1 MSTTNPFAKYTDPA
15 ASSDQDNPFAK
26 YVQPVAAPAQPKRSL
41 WTAINDNVIEVANA
55 AAGNASAVA
64 NFVRPGN
71 AASQWIDKNFIE
83 AGNAKQSDVVKAE
96 KARYAQEMEQ
106 AQGFGDEVSS
116 TLGYV
121 ARNPLLAAAQAAG
134 SFAGPGLA
142 VGGARAAA
150 GALGMGAKAAT
161 RTGLAAGA
169 GFGTASAGGDAAGTA
184 YELSRQGGATDEQA
198 LDAARGASVIPGAI
212 GAAGG
217 LVGAERLVA
226 GAKGFGG
233 GLTARALK
241 TGAAEGAQEALEEG
255 VTQYE
260 GQRAAVPFNPEL
272 DPTKGVAGAATMGA
286 VLGGTTG
293 GGASLL
299 TGQNQPA
306 RKPSEDLGL
315 NPDSGP
321 ISKVAAAAVDEG
333 RAAAPMQPEQAAQPE
348 DGLSLAPEEQAQP
361 QGPTMEERLAVLPEQ
376 ARAQADQLLRE
387 IADERVPAGVKRF
400 RANELQQLLD
410 AYPVPESTDTF
421 NPEDRAAMGPI
432 VRGYDPATGEAPG
445 RPLELEGERYQDGID
460 FATDEQPSQ
469 NAYQDEINRIALE
482 SYQTPGQPL
491 AMEQAGRLRDA
502 AREQGI
508 PATIVPHPSGR
519 GFDVQATAVLP
530 EAARQQVAQDPVAA
544 ALPYDNSPTG
554 RMVAD
559 TQGNARPELRPEAV
573 GREVGWN
580 QELAQMEAD
589 VRQSEALGMSNLRE
603 RIDAFRQKQA
613 EVASMARQANPPT
626 QAGAVSAANTA
637 MQPKEGRILQ
647 NRDRSTPGSIEQ
659 MQRIAAAPDYG
670 RLGFSRDF
678 ANGAPVVTDANID
691 SSQLGRA
698 DIAVASDGRRIPV
711 QYAVVEADTVLPS
724 NRVDGSP
731 NAEYATAA
739 DRMRAIAGNGRIAG
753 LQAAAQR
760 GTNGQY
766 VQELANDTMHG
777 INPQVIAAMR
787 APVLVRIMPQEQV
800 TDDIG
805 DVSNTTG
812 NLQLSAVEQS
822 RNDAQRVDLS
832 VLEFAEDGGVTAKA
846 VRQFVQAMPQAERGA
861 LLDVNGQPT
870 KQAVDR
876 LHAAVF
882 SSAYGNDQL
891 VRLYAQAQ
899 DPEARLILSAL
910 AKLAPKFAR
919 LEGAGALDIRPIVTQ
934 AAEIAVN
941 ARRNGTPLAQAAQQL
956 DIAADPLV
964 GVVLKLFAQNPRSN
978 KLVIEKLGNAA
989 DMAYTEAFKP
999 DADMFGPVPRAT
1011 REQVM
1016 NQLEP
1021 QNEQPS
1027 TQNLEQPAG
1036 REPVPA
1042 DVIGQPTAGA
1052 AQPGGAATEAGTAA
1066 AAGQQQDAETVAPT
1080 AIQQTNSQRNVFE
1093 SAVGQ
1098 AQTATNNLP
1107 ANPQEKVPPAATG
1120 QSDAKVGD
1128 AVRVT
1133 QTFLDGKNGSFDGK
1147 VSFVYSNGHMAV
1159 IRDDTGNDEVVRS
1172 ADVQRL
1178 TDGEA
1183 AQGNVQEGQPQAQ
1196 QAQDGN
1202 GAMFSRSDAKPVTNP
1217 TAVKMRR
1224 AMVQRTVD
1232 ALAKGW
1238 AKAPN
1243 VTVVDGMQ
1251 DERVPEAVRK
1261 ADAAQR
1267 SQGAM
1272 GEPEGFWYRGQVY
1285 LVASALPT
1293 SADAARVLY
1302 HEVLGHHGLRGH
1314 FGKDLDRVLDQVIKL
1329 RRKDVQAKAQEYG
1342 LDMDDPKHAG
1352 YAAEE
1357 VLAELAQ
1364 SRPDLGFV
1372 QRAIAAIRNFLR
1384 THVPGFKVLELT
1396 DADIVQGYLLPA
1408 RGWVERGGVS
1418 SAVNGDTRF
1427 SFAGERANTADTM
1440 ALATAQQRL
1449 DAGENAEIVRQETGW
1464 HKGADGKWRFEINDA
1479 DAKYIGKEAM
1489 EQAAENDP
1497 YKMAEMRLEEV
1508 LDHPALFA
1516 AYPGL
1521 RDVSVAYEASSAADG
1536 DLYYGANYN
1545 AEDNVITIG
1554 NGLDEATQL
1563 SALLHE
1569 IQHGIQNIEGFAT
1582 GGNEDSR
1589 SDVMQAVSQ
1598 QRSLWADVYAV
1609 RRDLDA
1615 GKKLETVLAE
1625 WQDFL
1630 DARPSAEALRIAQ
1643 DPELETAV
1651 ALQNMETLERQYAQL
1666 RNEGRGDTYRRLAGE
1681 VEARNTQARQGM
1693 NDAQRRATPPS
1704 QTADVADSDVIVTF
1718 NGKQAAS
1725 APAPANAGV
1734 RFSRS
1739 GSPDATD
1746 QTQTAAFKRW
1756 FGDWEATKWDGASV
1770 VREPAVS
1777 SRSTPQ
1783 DMPPKVVYHGTRKD
1797 FASFAPVREGNV
1809 VTMFGDEDTVVRRGI
1824 FFAENPEF
1832 AATFAAQSG
1841 EGSPQVMPVYLNIR
1855 NPMFLEDGFASEYI
1869 DELAAAGFDDA
1880 ERLRHRKPEMVWA
1893 EFDDEVG
1900 EQFVA
1905 AAKAAGYDGVY
1916 MREQGRGLDGEED
1929 QFVWVAFDP
1938 EQVKSATGNNGN
1950 FDPANPD
1957 IRFSRSAAPS
1967 LSEVAETG
1975 RDTAWT
1981 GPAASKWDDFIYK
1994 MQDKHIDTKRA
2005 LEAVRATGKAVSDEL
2020 DVYLQEELYHGRA
2033 AKRTEDFVKQELEPL
2048 LQYMSSAGLKMADVE
2063 EYLHARH
2070 AKEANAVIAQRN
2082 PSLPDGG
2089 SGMTNAE
2096 ADAVLEAYAPM
2107 RLKLLEKAAAQV
2119 DAIIAGTRNT
2129 FVEYGLESQ
2138 DVVDGWAQSF
2148 AHYVPLMR
2156 EQEGDGMAGLGTG
2169 QGFSVKG
2176 KEVKGRTGSTKK
2188 VVDILAN
2195 IAMQRERAIVR
2206 GEKNRVAAALVGLAK
2221 AHPSDFWKVDV
2232 VPTRQVLGKDGM
2244 VKTEHDPLYKQ
2255 RDNVVVA
2262 KIPELDAKTGKVL
2275 VKEHAVLFNEN
2286 DARALRMAQA
2296 LKNLDAAQLEGML
2309 GATAKVTRYLA
2320 AINTQYNPIFGI
2332 VNLVRDVQGAA
2343 INLQS
2348 TALAGRQ
2355 GEVLTQTVPALRGIY
2370 SEMRSQRKGST
2381 TGTQWSKLWEEFQ
2394 EVGGQTGY
2402 RDQFRTS
2409 ADRGQAIGRAL
2420 DPSSWAETNWGR
2432 FFTAGGRL
2440 KVPLEMVRKTMA
2452 PVLNWL
2458 DDYNTAMENGVRLA
2472 AYKAGL
2478 DAGLSKERAASIAKN
2493 LTTNFN
2499 RKGQV
2504 AQQVGALYAFFNASM
2519 QGTARIGEAL
2529 FAMEPG
2535 QPKTLRLSALGRKV
2549 VSGGVLLG
2557 AGQALMLA
2565 AAGFGDDEPP
2575 EHVRERNLVIPL
2587 GGKRYATIPLPLGLH
2602 VLPNLGRIPTEFALG
2617 GFKNPAEQVLKVAGL
2632 FADAFNPVGNSG
2644 LSMQTLVPTVL
2655 DPLAALAE
2663 NQDFAGREIAKKSFN
2678 PITPGHALARDTAT
2692 AHAKLIAEAINFL
2705 SGGTAHVRGALS
2717 PTPDQI
2723 DYLIGQFT
2731 GGVGRELSKLQQ
2743 SVVGAA
2749 QGDDVPAHKVPVLG
2763 RFYGDANSPSAKQ
2776 AAFYNH
2782 LDNIAR
2788 HAEQVKGLRLEG
2800 EAQAANTYLQE
2811 HPEARLALAAKAT
2824 SRAIQKMREQRRELE
2839 QQGAAR
2845 EQVRQI
2851 EEQMTARMEQF
2862 NAQVERAM
2870 Q

>member
-1 MSTTNPFAKYTDPA
+1 MSTLKPFSGELDDPA
-15 ASSDQDNPFAK
+15 SFASSSGLKPFTGTIDGFLDEK
-26 YVQPVAAPAQPKRSL
+26 PKRSL

-83 AGNAKQSDVVKAE
+83 AGQNKQSDVVKTE

-106 AQGFGDEVSS
+106 AQGFGDEVSA

-142 VGGARAAA
+142 VGGARAAV

-169 GFGTASAGGDAAGTA
+169 GFGMASAGGDAAGTA

-226 GAKGFGG
+226 GAKGFTG
-233 GLTARALK
+233 GLAARALK
-241 TGAAEGAQEALEEG
+241 TGAVEGAQEALEEG

-272 DPTKGVAGAATMGA
+272 DPTKGVAGVATMGA
-286 VLGGTTG
+286 VLGGMTG

-361 QGPTMEERLAVLPEQ
+361 QGPTMEERLAALPEQ

-421 NPEDRAAMGPI
+421 NPEERAAMGPI

-445 RPLELEGERYQDGID
+445 RPLELVGERYQDGID

-469 NAYQDEINRIALE
+469 SAYQDAINRIALE

-559 TQGNARPELRPEAV
+559 SQGNARPELRPEAV

-580 QELAQMEAD
+580 QELAQMETD

-603 RIDAFRQKQA
+603 RIEAFRQKQA

-637 MQPKEGRILQ
+637 MQPKEGQILQ

-691 SSQLGRA
+691 SSQLGRT

-760 GTNGQY
+760 GTNAQY
-766 VQELANDTMHG
+766 VQELTNDTMHG

-978 KLVIEKLGNAA
+978 KLVIEMLGNAA

-1052 AQPGGAATEAGTAA
+1052 AQPSGAATEAGTAA

-1080 AIQQTNSQRNVFE
+1080 ARQQTNSQQNE
-1093 SAVGQ
+1093 SENAVDQ
-1098 AQTATNNLP
+1098 AQAATNQSP
-1107 ANPQEKVPPAATG
+1107 ANLQEGIAAAQDKG
-1120 QSDAKVGD
+1120 Q
-1128 AVRVT
+1128 
-1133 QTFLDGKNGSFDGK
+1133 Q
-1147 VSFVYSNGHMAV
+1147 
-1159 IRDDTGNDEVVRS
+1159 DEDVRS
-1172 ADVQRL
+1172 EAHKAEKE
-1178 TDGEA
+1178 EA
-1183 AQGNVQEGQPQAQ
+1183 AARKAKPQTQAQ

-1202 GAMFSRSDAKPVTNP
+1202 GAMFSRSGGAGATDQTQTEAFKRWFGDSKVVDAEGKPLVMYHGTLADFSEFDGKGLYFVTPSAEFSEKFTKSEDGGFAEGAKVMPVYVKASNPFDYENKKHVDIVSRRAYLQPHAVKEVRQGKWQRIEDRTIIAAIKKSGFDGIYVNEEGVKNLAVFDPSQIKSATGNSGQFDPANPDIRYSRSVKPVTNP
-1217 TAVKMRR
+1217 AAVKMRH

-1243 VTVVDGMQ
+1243 VTVVDSMQ
-1251 DERVPEAVRK
+1251 DERVPEAVRQ

-1342 LDMDDPKHAG
+1342 LDMSNPEHAG

-1427 SFAGERANTADTM
+1427 E
-1440 ALATAQQRL
+1440 
-1449 DAGENAEIVRQETGW
+1449 
-1464 HKGADGKWRFEINDA
+1464 
-1479 DAKYIGKEAM
+1479 
-1489 EQAAENDP
+1489 
-1497 YKMAEMRLEEV
+1497 
-1508 LDHPALFA
+1508 
-1516 AYPGL
+1516 
-1521 RDVSVAYEASSAADG
+1521 
-1536 DLYYGANYN
+1536 
-1545 AEDNVITIG
+1545 
-1554 NGLDEATQL
+1554 
-1563 SALLHE
+1563 
-1569 IQHGIQNIEGFAT
+1569 
-1582 GGNEDSR
+1582 
-1589 SDVMQAVSQ
+1589 
-1598 QRSLWADVYAV
+1598 
-1609 RRDLDA
+1609 
-1615 GKKLETVLAE
+1615 
-1625 WQDFL
+1625 
-1630 DARPSAEALRIAQ
+1630 
-1643 DPELETAV
+1643 
-1651 ALQNMETLERQYAQL
+1651 
-1666 RNEGRGDTYRRLAGE
+1666 
-1681 VEARNTQARQGM
+1681 
-1693 NDAQRRATPPS
+1693 
-1704 QTADVADSDVIVTF
+1704 
-1718 NGKQAAS
+1718 
-1725 APAPANAGV
+1725 
-1734 RFSRS
+1734 
-1739 GSPDATD
+1739 SP
-1746 QTQTAAFKRW
+1746 
-1756 FGDWEATKWDGASV
+1756 
-1770 VREPAVS
+1770 
-1777 SRSTPQ
+1777 
-1783 DMPPKVVYHGTRKD
+1783 
-1797 FASFAPVREGNV
+1797 
-1809 VTMFGDEDTVVRRGI
+1809 
-1824 FFAENPEF
+1824 
-1832 AATFAAQSG
+1832 
-1841 EGSPQVMPVYLNIR
+1841 
-1855 NPMFLEDGFASEYI
+1855 
-1869 DELAAAGFDDA
+1869 
-1880 ERLRHRKPEMVWA
+1880 
-1893 EFDDEVG
+1893 
-1900 EQFVA
+1900 
-1905 AAKAAGYDGVY
+1905 
-1916 MREQGRGLDGEED
+1916 
-1929 QFVWVAFDP
+1929 
-1938 EQVKSATGNNGN
+1938 
-1950 FDPANPD
+1950 
-1957 IRFSRSAAPS
+1957 
-1967 LSEVAETG
+1967 
-1975 RDTAWT
+1975 
-1981 GPAASKWDDFIYK
+1981 
-1994 MQDKHIDTKRA
+1994 
-2005 LEAVRATGKAVSDEL
+2005 
-2020 DVYLQEELYHGRA
+2020 
-2033 AKRTEDFVKQELEPL
+2033 
-2048 LQYMSSAGLKMADVE
+2048 
-2063 EYLHARH
+2063 
-2070 AKEANAVIAQRN
+2070 
-2082 PSLPDGG
+2082 
-2089 SGMTNAE
+2089 
-2096 ADAVLEAYAPM
+2096 
-2107 RLKLLEKAAAQV
+2107 
-2119 DAIIAGTRNT
+2119 
-2129 FVEYGLESQ
+2129 
-2138 DVVDGWAQSF
+2138 
-2148 AHYVPLMR
+2148 
-2156 EQEGDGMAGLGTG
+2156 
-2169 QGFSVKG
+2169 
-2176 KEVKGRTGSTKK
+2176 
-2188 VVDILAN
+2188 
-2195 IAMQRERAIVR
+2195 
-2206 GEKNRVAAALVGLAK
+2206 
-2221 AHPSDFWKVDV
+2221 
-2232 VPTRQVLGKDGM
+2232 
-2244 VKTEHDPLYKQ
+2244 
-2255 RDNVVVA
+2255 
-2262 KIPELDAKTGKVL
+2262 
-2275 VKEHAVLFNEN
+2275 
-2286 DARALRMAQA
+2286 
-2296 LKNLDAAQLEGML
+2296 
-2309 GATAKVTRYLA
+2309 
-2320 AINTQYNPIFGI
+2320 
-2332 VNLVRDVQGAA
+2332 
-2343 INLQS
+2343 
-2348 TALAGRQ
+2348 
-2355 GEVLTQTVPALRGIY
+2355 
-2370 SEMRSQRKGST
+2370 
-2381 TGTQWSKLWEEFQ
+2381 
-2394 EVGGQTGY
+2394 
-2402 RDQFRTS
+2402 
-2409 ADRGQAIGRAL
+2409 
-2420 DPSSWAETNWGR
+2420 
-2432 FFTAGGRL
+2432 
-2440 KVPLEMVRKTMA
+2440 
-2452 PVLNWL
+2452 
-2458 DDYNTAMENGVRLA
+2458 
-2472 AYKAGL
+2472 
-2478 DAGLSKERAASIAKN
+2478 
-2493 LTTNFN
+2493 
-2499 RKGQV
+2499 
-2504 AQQVGALYAFFNASM
+2504 
-2519 QGTARIGEAL
+2519 
-2529 FAMEPG
+2529 
-2535 QPKTLRLSALGRKV
+2535 RLS
-2549 VSGGVLLG
+2549 
-2557 AGQALMLA
+2557 
-2565 AAGFGDDEPP
+2565 
-2575 EHVRERNLVIPL
+2575 
-2587 GGKRYATIPLPLGLH
+2587 
-2602 VLPNLGRIPTEFALG
+2602 
-2617 GFKNPAEQVLKVAGL
+2617 
-2632 FADAFNPVGNSG
+2632 
-2644 LSMQTLVPTVL
+2644 
-2655 DPLAALAE
+2655 
-2663 NQDFAGREIAKKSFN
+2663 
-2678 PITPGHALARDTAT
+2678 
-2692 AHAKLIAEAINFL
+2692 
-2705 SGGTAHVRGALS
+2705 
-2717 PTPDQI
+2717 
-2723 DYLIGQFT
+2723 
-2731 GGVGRELSKLQQ
+2731 
-2743 SVVGAA
+2743 
-2749 QGDDVPAHKVPVLG
+2749 
-2763 RFYGDANSPSAKQ
+2763 
-2776 AAFYNH
+2776 
-2782 LDNIAR
+2782 
-2788 HAEQVKGLRLEG
+2788 
-2800 EAQAANTYLQE
+2800 
-2811 HPEARLALAAKAT
+2811 
-2824 SRAIQKMREQRRELE
+2824 
-2839 QQGAAR
+2839 
-2845 EQVRQI
+2845 
-2851 EEQMTARMEQF
+2851 
-2862 NAQVERAM
+2862 
-2870 Q
+2870 

>member
-15 ASSDQDNPFAK
+15 ASADQDNPFAK
-26 YVQPVAAPAQPKRSL
+26 YVQPVAAPVQPKRTL
-41 WTAINDNVIEVANA
+41 LDAAKDTAIEVGGA
-55 AAGNASAVA
+55 AAGNVSAVA

-71 AASQWIDKNFIE
+71 VLSDYIDKNIIE

-142 VGGARAAA
+142 VGGARAAV

-169 GFGTASAGGDAAGTA
+169 GFGMASAGGDAAGTA

-198 LDAARGASVIPGAI
+198 LAAARGASVIPAAI

-233 GLTARALK
+233 GLAARALK
-241 TGAAEGAQEALEEG
+241 TGAVEGAQEALEEG

-286 VLGGTTG
+286 VLGGMTG

-333 RAAAPMQPEQAAQPE
+333 RAAVPMQPEQAAQSE

-361 QGPTMEERLAVLPEQ
+361 QGPTMEERLAALPEQ

-421 NPEDRAAMGPI
+421 NPEERAAMGPI
-432 VRGYDPATGEAPG
+432 VRGYDPATGEVPG
-445 RPLELEGERYQDGID
+445 RPLEMEGERYQDGID

-469 NAYQDEINRIALE
+469 NAYQDAINRIALE

-508 PATIVPHPSGR
+508 PATIVPHLSGR

-559 TQGNARPELRPEAV
+559 AQGNARPELRPEAV

-603 RIDAFRQKQA
+603 RIEAFRQKQA
-613 EVASMARQANPPT
+613 EVASMARQANPPA
-626 QAGAVSAANTA
+626 QAGAASVANTA
-637 MQPKEGRILQ
+637 MQPKEGQILQ

-678 ANGAPVVTDANID
+678 ANGAPVVTDASID
-691 SSQLGRA
+691 PTQLGRA

-760 GTNGQY
+760 GTNAQY

-1066 AAGQQQDAETVAPT
+1066 AAGQQQDTETVAIT
-1080 AIQQTNSQRNVFE
+1080 AEQQTNSRQNE
-1093 SAVGQ
+1093 SENAVGQ
-1098 AQTATNNLP
+1098 AQAAINNLP
-1107 ANPQEKVPPAATG
+1107 TNLQEGIAAAQDKG
-1120 QSDAKVGD
+1120 QQDED
-1128 AVRVT
+1128 VRPEAR
-1133 QTFLDGKNGSFDGK
+1133 KAEK
-1147 VSFVYSNGHMAV
+1147 
-1159 IRDDTGNDEVVRS
+1159 E
-1172 ADVQRL
+1172 
-1178 TDGEA
+1178 EA
-1183 AQGNVQEGQPQAQ
+1183 AARKAKPQTQAQ

-1202 GAMFSRSDAKPVTNP
+1202 GVMFSRSDAKPVTNP
-1217 TAVKMRR
+1217 TAVKLRR

-1408 RGWVERGGVS
+1408 RGWVERGGVRG
-1418 SAVNGDTRF
+1418 AVNGDTRF

-1449 DAGENAEIVRQETGW
+1449 DAGENAEAVRQETGW

-1516 AYPGL
+1516 AYPGM

-1630 DARPSAEALRIAQ
+1630 DAQPSAEALRIAQ

-1739 GSPDATD
+1739 GGTDTEAQRQFKATERAYGGK
-1746 QTQTAAFKRW
+1746 AAYDRAKAAGKTKLTYGQWVQVRTPNFKAW
-1756 FGDWEATKWDGASV
+1756 FGDWESDPENASKVVDSATG
-1770 VREPAVS
+1770 EPL
-1777 SRSTPQ
+1777 
-1783 DMPPKVVYHGTRKD
+1783 VVYHGTAAD
-1797 FASFAPVREGNV
+1797 FDAFDNKKTGANDRGLWGRGHYFSAFVDSANSYALRQGDGARIIPSYVSIKNPLVLTTGSDRVTRLPDGRNYRELVGQNLD
-1809 VTMFGDEDTVVRRGI
+1809 GAKIKEL
-1824 FFAENPEF
+1824 
-1832 AATFAAQSG
+1832 SL
-1841 EGSPQVMPVYLNIR
+1841 EG
-1855 NPMFLEDGFASEYI
+1855 G
-1869 DELAAAGFDDA
+1869 
-1880 ERLRHRKPEMVWA
+1880 H
-1893 EFDDEVG
+1893 
-1900 EQFVA
+1900 
-1905 AAKAAGYDGVY
+1905 DGVI
-1916 MREQGRGLDGEED
+1916 QILPNGAIGDL
-1929 QFVWVAFDP
+1929 VAYSP
-1938 EQVKSATGNNGN
+1938 EQIKSATGNNGN

-1975 RDTAWT
+1975 RDTAWA

-2005 LEAVRATGKAVSDEL
+2005 LEAVRATGKAVSDDL

-2096 ADAVLEAYAPM
+2096 ADAVLGAYAPM
-2107 RLKLLEKAAAQV
+2107 RLKLLEKAAAKV

-2355 GEVLTQTVPALRGIY
+2355 GEVLTQTLPALLGIY

-2381 TGTQWSKLWEEFQ
+2381 TGTQWSKLWQEFQ

-2529 FAMEPG
+2529 FTMEPG

-2575 EHVRERNLVIPL
+2575 EFVRERNLVIPNPL
-2587 GGKRYATIPLPLGLH
+2587 SDKGYFTIPLPLGLH

-2663 NQDFAGREIAKKSFN
+2663 NQDFAGRAIAKESFN

-2692 AHAKLIAEAINFL
+2692 AHAKLIAEAVNFL

-2743 SVVGAA
+2743 SMVGAA

>member
-1 MSTTNPFAKYTDPA
+1 MSTLKPFSGDLDEPTSPET
-15 ASSDQDNPFAK
+15 SSGLQPFTGTLDGEK
-26 YVQPVAAPAQPKRSL
+26 PKRSL
-41 WTAINDNVIEVANA
+41 VSAINDNVIEVANA

-83 AGNAKQSDVVKAE
+83 AGQNKQSDVVKSE
-96 KARYAQEMEQ
+96 KARYAQEMQQ
-106 AQGFGDEVSS
+106 AQGFGDEVSA

-134 SFAGPGLA
+134 SFAGTGLA
-142 VGGARAAA
+142 VGGARAAV

-169 GFGTASAGGDAAGTA
+169 GFGMAAAGGDAAGTA
-184 YELSRQGGATDEQA
+184 YELSREGGATDEQA
-198 LDAARGASVIPGAI
+198 VAAARGASVIPGAW
-212 GAAGG
+212 GAVGG

-233 GLTARALK
+233 GLAARALK
-241 TGAAEGAQEALEEG
+241 TGAVEGAQEALEEG

-272 DPTKGVAGAATMGA
+272 DPMKGVAGAATMGA
-286 VLGGTTG
+286 VLGGMTG
-293 GGASLL
+293 GGTSLL
-299 TGQNQPA
+299 TRQNQPA

-315 NPDSGP
+315 NPDNGP

-333 RAAAPMQPEQAAQPE
+333 RAAAPMQPEQATQPE

-361 QGPTMEERLAVLPEQ
+361 QGPTMAQRLDALPQQ

-387 IADERVPAGVKRF
+387 IADERIPDGVKRF
-400 RANELQQLLD
+400 RAHELQQILD
-410 AYPVPESTDTF
+410 AYPVDSETGINIPTAE
-421 NPEDRAAMGPI
+421 RAAMGPI

-445 RPLELEGERYQDGID
+445 RPLELEGEQFQDEGGLDFADEPSQSVYQD
-460 FATDEQPSQ
+460 A
-469 NAYQDEINRIALE
+469 INRIALE

-491 AMEQAGRLRDA
+491 AMELAVRLRDA
-502 AREQGI
+502 AQEQGI
-508 PATIVPHPSGR
+508 AATIVPHPSGK
-519 GFDVQATAVLP
+519 GFDVQATAALAALP
-530 EAARQQVAQDPVAA
+530 DDERQRMARVAQEPTAA
-544 ALPYDNSPTG
+544 ALPYDDSSTG

-559 TQGNARPELRPEAV
+559 AQGNARPELRPEAV
-573 GREVGWN
+573 ERDVRWN
-580 QELAQMEAD
+580 QERAQAEAEFRRRAELGLSNRTPVMPLQDDAAPQPPSQGQLAPQSGRQLAAKQPPQDVQFQASTGRDVTMRNAPGVENAPIDVEATE
-589 VRQSEALGMSNLRE
+589 VSPNPALGMTRRLSYGSDGQSLEQGQGAAAQPGPGRAGAQERTPPALPGPSNLRE
-603 RIDAFRQKQA
+603 RIEAFRQKQA
-613 EVASMARQANPPT
+613 EAARMAQQVQASPVSPAAANLRERLERFRQKRAEAQVSPQDFIPAPDGGKQVKAGATSDGGAQKKMTREDVEAETTRQMNEQWAAQTSNGFTIGKHYPATLNVNGKERRVGLFKKKGSGTLYAEALDQTIYGPSFTRYKVTKEGKLEEVGSRNLYGLDKTAANQQVAEFNAMFESADTDAAKRQKRAAVQQPMPAEGMASNEMTARQA
-626 QAGAVSAANTA
+626 QEAGAKARQEAKKTQRKAEREQAAPAETGLRVGVA
-637 MQPKEGRILQ
+637 
-647 NRDRSTPGSIEQ
+647 PGSADPVTVRDGVVHIG
-659 MQRIAAAPDYG
+659 DYEAMNYDTG
-670 RLGFSRDF
+670 E
-678 ANGAPVVTDANID
+678 PVTVPKGST
-691 SSQLGRA
+691 RA
-698 DIAVASDGRRIPV
+698 DVAVALKDAG
-711 QYAVVEADTVLPS
+711 VLS
-724 NRVDGSP
+724 
-731 NAEYATAA
+731 
-739 DRMRAIAGNGRIAG
+739 
-753 LQAAAQR
+753 
-760 GTNGQY
+760 
-766 VQELANDTMHG
+766 
-777 INPQVIAAMR
+777 
-787 APVLVRIMPQEQV
+787 
-800 TDDIG
+800 
-805 DVSNTTG
+805 
-812 NLQLSAVEQS
+812 S
-822 RNDAQRVDLS
+822 RQ
-832 VLEFAEDGGVTAKA
+832 K
-846 VRQFVQAMPQAERGA
+846 
-861 LLDVNGQPT
+861 
-870 KQAVDR
+870 
-876 LHAAVF
+876 
-882 SSAYGNDQL
+882 
-891 VRLYAQAQ
+891 
-899 DPEARLILSAL
+899 
-910 AKLAPKFAR
+910 
-919 LEGAGALDIRPIVTQ
+919 
-934 AAEIAVN
+934 
-941 ARRNGTPLAQAAQQL
+941 
-956 DIAADPLV
+956 
-964 GVVLKLFAQNPRSN
+964 
-978 KLVIEKLGNAA
+978 
-989 DMAYTEAFKP
+989 
-999 DADMFGPVPRAT
+999 MFGLS
-1011 REQVM
+1011 EK
-1016 NQLEP
+1016 
-1021 QNEQPS
+1021 
-1027 TQNLEQPAG
+1027 
-1036 REPVPA
+1036 
-1042 DVIGQPTAGA
+1042 
-1052 AQPGGAATEAGTAA
+1052 AQ
-1066 AAGQQQDAETVAPT
+1066 
-1080 AIQQTNSQRNVFE
+1080 
-1093 SAVGQ
+1093 
-1098 AQTATNNLP
+1098 
-1107 ANPQEKVPPAATG
+1107 
-1120 QSDAKVGD
+1120 
-1128 AVRVT
+1128 
-1133 QTFLDGKNGSFDGK
+1133 
-1147 VSFVYSNGHMAV
+1147 
-1159 IRDDTGNDEVVRS
+1159 EV
-1172 ADVQRL
+1172 
-1178 TDGEA
+1178 
-1183 AQGNVQEGQPQAQ
+1183 
-1196 QAQDGN
+1196 
-1202 GAMFSRSDAKPVTNP
+1202 MFSRSAMKSTEANIARGRESLAKALNEKTTVHRAMFRNGLGWVDFVWGSEGRVKPSGKTQGAMGIAHILEARQRKDGLSEKEAIQSLSKVVESIALGQEVARLSYDNSVAVRVENAGYRVSLTQNPGSNAWVVTAFEVSQAHGRSGFDTRPSTQPISTLSREGLGADSMATGDTSPSLKGATHRDSTKRGSPTGADSPNSLAPIYAGSNTDDKGKWSGDGTTMNTASADANPDILYSKSARAVTNQ
-1217 TAVKMRR
+1217 TVIKLRR

-1232 ALAKGW
+1232 ALAKDW

-1251 DERVPEAVRK
+1251 DERVPDAVRE

-1267 SQGAM
+1267 SQGAT

-1329 RRKDVQAKAQEYG
+1329 RRRDVQAKAQEYG
-1342 LDMDDPKHAG
+1342 LDMGNPEHAS

-1384 THVPGFKVLELT
+1384 AHVPGFKTMELT

-1408 RGWVERGGVS
+1408 RGWVERG
-1418 SAVNGDTRF
+1418 
-1427 SFAGERANTADTM
+1427 AG
-1440 ALATAQQRL
+1440 
-1449 DAGENAEIVRQETGW
+1449 TG
-1464 HKGADGKWRFEINDA
+1464 
-1479 DAKYIGKEAM
+1479 
-1489 EQAAENDP
+1489 
-1497 YKMAEMRLEEV
+1497 
-1508 LDHPALFA
+1508 
-1516 AYPGL
+1516 
-1521 RDVSVAYEASSAADG
+1521 SAADG
-1536 DLYYGANYN
+1536 SML
-1545 AEDNVITIG
+1545 
-1554 NGLDEATQL
+1554 
-1563 SALLHE
+1563 
-1569 IQHGIQNIEGFAT
+1569 
-1582 GGNEDSR
+1582 
-1589 SDVMQAVSQ
+1589 
-1598 QRSLWADVYAV
+1598 
-1609 RRDLDA
+1609 
-1615 GKKLETVLAE
+1615 
-1625 WQDFL
+1625 
-1630 DARPSAEALRIAQ
+1630 
-1643 DPELETAV
+1643 
-1651 ALQNMETLERQYAQL
+1651 
-1666 RNEGRGDTYRRLAGE
+1666 
-1681 VEARNTQARQGM
+1681 
-1693 NDAQRRATPPS
+1693 
-1704 QTADVADSDVIVTF
+1704 
-1718 NGKQAAS
+1718 
-1725 APAPANAGV
+1725 
-1734 RFSRS
+1734 SRS
-1739 GSPDATD
+1739 GSIDQAETD
-1746 QTQTAAFKRW
+1746 AFKRW
-1756 FGDWEATKWDGASV
+1756 FGDSKV
-1770 VREPAVS
+1770 VDAQGKPL
-1777 SRSTPQ
+1777 
-1783 DMPPKVVYHGTRKD
+1783 VVYHGTEED
-1797 FASFAPVREGNV
+1797 FSEFSREYIGSAN
-1809 VTMFGDEDTVVRRGI
+1809 TQTPIGSGF
-1824 FFAENPEF
+1824 FFAKDPAVASRYAERASAN
-1832 AATFAAQSG
+1832 
-1841 EGSPQVMPVYLNIR
+1841 VMPVYVSVQ
-1855 NPMFLEDGFASEYI
+1855 NPAPTLEAMTATGSEYDGFINSKI
-1869 DELAAAGFDDA
+1869 
-1880 ERLRHRKPEMVWA
+1880 V
-1893 EFDDEVG
+1893 
-1900 EQFVA
+1900 VA
-1905 AAKAAGYDGVY
+1905 RSPA
-1916 MREQGRGLDGEED
+1916 QI
-1929 QFVWVAFDP
+1929 
-1938 EQVKSATGNNGN
+1938 KSATGNNGQ

-1981 GPAASKWDDFIYK
+1981 GPAASQWDDFIYK

-2048 LQYMSSAGLKMADVE
+2048 LQYMSIAGLKMADVE

-2082 PSLPDGG
+2082 PGLPDGG

-2096 ADAVLEAYAPM
+2096 ADAVLGAYAPM
-2107 RLKLLEKAAAQV
+2107 RLKLLEKAAVKV

-2221 AHPSDFWKVDV
+2221 AYPSDFWKVDV

-2332 VNLVRDVQGAA
+2332 TNLARDLQGAA

-2355 GEVLTQTVPALRGIY
+2355 GEVLAQALPALRGIY
-2370 SEMRSQRKGST
+2370 LEMRSQRKGST
-2381 TGTQWSKLWEEFQ
+2381 TGSQWSKLWDEFQ
-2394 EVGGQTGY
+2394 EFGGQTGY

-2409 ADRGQAIGRAL
+2409 ADRGQAIERAL

-2529 FAMEPG
+2529 FTMEPG

-2549 VSGGVLLG
+2549 VAGGVMLG
-2557 AGQALMLA
+2557 AAQALMLA

-2602 VLPNLGRIPTEFALG
+2602 VLPNLGRIPAEFALG
-2617 GFKNPAEQVLKVAGL
+2617 GFENPAEQVLKVAGL
-2632 FADAFNPVGNSG
+2632 FADAFNPIGNSG

-2663 NQDFAGREIAKKSFN
+2663 NRDFAGRAIAKESFN

-2692 AHAKLIAEAINFL
+2692 AHAKLIAEAVNFL

-2749 QGDDVPAHKVPVLG
+2749 QGDAVPAHKVPVLG

-2782 LDNIAR
+2782 LDSIAR

-2800 EAQAANTYLQE
+2800 EAQAANAYLQE

>member
-1 MSTTNPFAKYTDPA
+1 MSTLKPFSGELDDPA
-15 ASSDQDNPFAK
+15 SFTTSSGLKPFTGTIDGFLDEK
-26 YVQPVAAPAQPKRSL
+26 PKRSL

-83 AGNAKQSDVVKAE
+83 AGQNKQSDVVKTE

-106 AQGFGDEVSS
+106 AQGFGDEVSA

-142 VGGARAAA
+142 VGGARAAV

-169 GFGTASAGGDAAGTA
+169 GFGMASAGGDAAGTA

-198 LDAARGASVIPGAI
+198 LAAARGASVIPGAI

-226 GAKGFGG
+226 GAKGFTG
-233 GLTARALK
+233 GLAARALK
-241 TGAAEGAQEALEEG
+241 TGAVEGAQEALEEG

-286 VLGGTTG
+286 VLGGMTG
-293 GGASLL
+293 GGTSLL

-333 RAAAPMQPEQAAQPE
+333 RAAAPMQPAQPAQPE
-348 DGLSLAPEEQAQP
+348 DGLRLAPEEQAQP
-361 QGPTMEERLAVLPEQ
+361 QGPTMEERLAALPEQ
-376 ARAQADQLLRE
+376 TRAQADQLLRE

-421 NPEDRAAMGPI
+421 TPEERAAMGPI

-445 RPLELEGERYQDGID
+445 RPLELEGERYQDGIE

-469 NAYQDEINRIALE
+469 NAYQDEINRIALG

-508 PATIVPHPSGR
+508 PATIVPHPSGQ

-559 TQGNARPELRPEAV
+559 AQGNARPELRPEAV

-580 QELAQMEAD
+580 QELAQMEAG

-603 RIDAFRQKQA
+603 RIEAFRQKQA
-613 EVASMARQANPPT
+613 EVASMARQANPPA

-637 MQPKEGRILQ
+637 MQPKEGQILQ

-691 SSQLGRA
+691 PAQLGRA

-1021 QNEQPS
+1021 QNEPPS

-1052 AQPGGAATEAGTAA
+1052 AQPSGAATEAGTAA
-1066 AAGQQQDAETVAPT
+1066 AAGQQQDTETVALT
-1080 AIQQTNSQRNVFE
+1080 AEQQANSRQNEFE
-1093 SAVGQ
+1093 NAVDQ
-1098 AQTATNNLP
+1098 AQAATNQSP
-1107 ANPQEKVPPAATG
+1107 ANLQEKVPPAATG

-1133 QTFLDGKNGSFDGK
+1133 QTFLDGENESFDGK
-1147 VSFVYSNGHMAV
+1147 VSFVYSNGNMAV

-1183 AQGNVQEGQPQAQ
+1183 AQGNVQQGQTQSQ
-1196 QAQDGN
+1196 QEQAQDGN
-1202 GAMFSRSDAKPVTNP
+1202 GAMFSRSGIAFSEEMTASYAGQTNYVLTAKSANGAAGVLEYVVYEGTPSISMVSVSAGNRRQGIGRALVQELQSKFPDIEIEWGGLTDDGAALRNSLQFEDRPNIDVQRKQGQLQMAIAERAQLEAEADKRRDSAGYSAWIQTVSDRWNDLHDEISDLESELAAAGPAYRRIVVADAIRQNPTNPDIRYSRSAKPVTNQ
-1217 TAVKMRR
+1217 TAVKLRR

-1272 GEPEGFWYRGQVY
+1272 GEPEGFG
-1285 LVASALPT
+1285 
-1293 SADAARVLY
+1293 
-1302 HEVLGHHGLRGH
+1302 
-1314 FGKDLDRVLDQVIKL
+1314 
-1329 RRKDVQAKAQEYG
+1329 
-1342 LDMDDPKHAG
+1342 
-1352 YAAEE
+1352 
-1357 VLAELAQ
+1357 
-1364 SRPDLGFV
+1364 
-1372 QRAIAAIRNFLR
+1372 
-1384 THVPGFKVLELT
+1384 
-1396 DADIVQGYLLPA
+1396 
-1408 RGWVERGGVS
+1408 
-1418 SAVNGDTRF
+1418 
-1427 SFAGERANTADTM
+1427 
-1440 ALATAQQRL
+1440 
-1449 DAGENAEIVRQETGW
+1449 
-1464 HKGADGKWRFEINDA
+1464 
-1479 DAKYIGKEAM
+1479 
-1489 EQAAENDP
+1489 
-1497 YKMAEMRLEEV
+1497 
-1508 LDHPALFA
+1508 
-1516 AYPGL
+1516 
-1521 RDVSVAYEASSAADG
+1521 
-1536 DLYYGANYN
+1536 
-1545 AEDNVITIG
+1545 
-1554 NGLDEATQL
+1554 
-1563 SALLHE
+1563 
-1569 IQHGIQNIEGFAT
+1569 T
-1582 GGNEDSR
+1582 GGR
-1589 SDVMQAVSQ
+1589 CTWWPAHCP
-1598 QRSLWADVYAV
+1598 
-1609 RRDLDA
+1609 RRRMLPGCYTTRCWGTTGCA
-1615 GKKLETVLAE
+1615 G
-1625 WQDFL
+1625 
-1630 DARPSAEALRIAQ
+1630 
-1643 DPELETAV
+1643 
-1651 ALQNMETLERQYAQL
+1651 
-1666 RNEGRGDTYRRLAGE
+1666 
-1681 VEARNTQARQGM
+1681 
-1693 NDAQRRATPPS
+1693 
-1704 QTADVADSDVIVTF
+1704 
-1718 NGKQAAS
+1718 
-1725 APAPANAGV
+1725 
-1734 RFSRS
+1734 
-1739 GSPDATD
+1739 
-1746 QTQTAAFKRW
+1746 
-1756 FGDWEATKWDGASV
+1756 
-1770 VREPAVS
+1770 
-1777 SRSTPQ
+1777 
-1783 DMPPKVVYHGTRKD
+1783 
-1797 FASFAPVREGNV
+1797 
-1809 VTMFGDEDTVVRRGI
+1809 TVVKTWT
-1824 FFAENPEF
+1824 AC
-1832 AATFAAQSG
+1832 
-1841 EGSPQVMPVYLNIR
+1841 
-1855 NPMFLEDGFASEYI
+1855 
-1869 DELAAAGFDDA
+1869 
-1880 ERLRHRKPEMVWA
+1880 W
-1893 EFDDEVG
+1893 
-1900 EQFVA
+1900 
-1905 AAKAAGYDGVY
+1905 
-1916 MREQGRGLDGEED
+1916 
-1929 QFVWVAFDP
+1929 
-1938 EQVKSATGNNGN
+1938 
-1950 FDPANPD
+1950 
-1957 IRFSRSAAPS
+1957 SR
-1967 LSEVAETG
+1967 
-1975 RDTAWT
+1975 
-1981 GPAASKWDDFIYK
+1981 
-1994 MQDKHIDTKRA
+1994 
-2005 LEAVRATGKAVSDEL
+2005 
-2020 DVYLQEELYHGRA
+2020 
-2033 AKRTEDFVKQELEPL
+2033 
-2048 LQYMSSAGLKMADVE
+2048 
-2063 EYLHARH
+2063 
-2070 AKEANAVIAQRN
+2070 
-2082 PSLPDGG
+2082 
-2089 SGMTNAE
+2089 
-2096 ADAVLEAYAPM
+2096 
-2107 RLKLLEKAAAQV
+2107 
-2119 DAIIAGTRNT
+2119 
-2129 FVEYGLESQ
+2129 
-2138 DVVDGWAQSF
+2138 
-2148 AHYVPLMR
+2148 
-2156 EQEGDGMAGLGTG
+2156 
-2169 QGFSVKG
+2169 
-2176 KEVKGRTGSTKK
+2176 
-2188 VVDILAN
+2188 
-2195 IAMQRERAIVR
+2195 
-2206 GEKNRVAAALVGLAK
+2206 
-2221 AHPSDFWKVDV
+2221 
-2232 VPTRQVLGKDGM
+2232 
-2244 VKTEHDPLYKQ
+2244 
-2255 RDNVVVA
+2255 
-2262 KIPELDAKTGKVL
+2262 
-2275 VKEHAVLFNEN
+2275 
-2286 DARALRMAQA
+2286 
-2296 LKNLDAAQLEGML
+2296 
-2309 GATAKVTRYLA
+2309 
-2320 AINTQYNPIFGI
+2320 
-2332 VNLVRDVQGAA
+2332 
-2343 INLQS
+2343 
-2348 TALAGRQ
+2348 
-2355 GEVLTQTVPALRGIY
+2355 
-2370 SEMRSQRKGST
+2370 
-2381 TGTQWSKLWEEFQ
+2381 
-2394 EVGGQTGY
+2394 
-2402 RDQFRTS
+2402 
-2409 ADRGQAIGRAL
+2409 
-2420 DPSSWAETNWGR
+2420 
-2432 FFTAGGRL
+2432 
-2440 KVPLEMVRKTMA
+2440 
-2452 PVLNWL
+2452 
-2458 DDYNTAMENGVRLA
+2458 
-2472 AYKAGL
+2472 
-2478 DAGLSKERAASIAKN
+2478 
-2493 LTTNFN
+2493 
-2499 RKGQV
+2499 
-2504 AQQVGALYAFFNASM
+2504 
-2519 QGTARIGEAL
+2519 
-2529 FAMEPG
+2529 
-2535 QPKTLRLSALGRKV
+2535 
-2549 VSGGVLLG
+2549 
-2557 AGQALMLA
+2557 
-2565 AAGFGDDEPP
+2565 
-2575 EHVRERNLVIPL
+2575 
-2587 GGKRYATIPLPLGLH
+2587 
-2602 VLPNLGRIPTEFALG
+2602 
-2617 GFKNPAEQVLKVAGL
+2617 
-2632 FADAFNPVGNSG
+2632 
-2644 LSMQTLVPTVL
+2644 
-2655 DPLAALAE
+2655 
-2663 NQDFAGREIAKKSFN
+2663 
-2678 PITPGHALARDTAT
+2678 
-2692 AHAKLIAEAINFL
+2692 
-2705 SGGTAHVRGALS
+2705 
-2717 PTPDQI
+2717 
-2723 DYLIGQFT
+2723 
-2731 GGVGRELSKLQQ
+2731 
-2743 SVVGAA
+2743 
-2749 QGDDVPAHKVPVLG
+2749 
-2763 RFYGDANSPSAKQ
+2763 
-2776 AAFYNH
+2776 
-2782 LDNIAR
+2782 
-2788 HAEQVKGLRLEG
+2788 
-2800 EAQAANTYLQE
+2800 
-2811 HPEARLALAAKAT
+2811 
-2824 SRAIQKMREQRRELE
+2824 
-2839 QQGAAR
+2839 
-2845 EQVRQI
+2845 
-2851 EEQMTARMEQF
+2851 
-2862 NAQVERAM
+2862 
-2870 Q
+2870 

>member
-1 MSTTNPFAKYTDPA
+1 M
-15 ASSDQDNPFAK
+15 
-26 YVQPVAAPAQPKRSL
+26 
-41 WTAINDNVIEVANA
+41 
-55 AAGNASAVA
+55 G
-64 NFVRPGN
+64 
-71 AASQWIDKNFIE
+71 
-83 AGNAKQSDVVKAE
+83 
-96 KARYAQEMEQ
+96 
-106 AQGFGDEVSS
+106 QG
-116 TLGYV
+116 
-121 ARNPLLAAAQAAG
+121 
-134 SFAGPGLA
+134 
-142 VGGARAAA
+142 
-150 GALGMGAKAAT
+150 
-161 RTGLAAGA
+161 
-169 GFGTASAGGDAAGTA
+169 
-184 YELSRQGGATDEQA
+184 
-198 LDAARGASVIPGAI
+198 
-212 GAAGG
+212 
-217 LVGAERLVA
+217 
-226 GAKGFGG
+226 
-233 GLTARALK
+233 
-241 TGAAEGAQEALEEG
+241 
-255 VTQYE
+255 TQ
-260 GQRAAVPFNPEL
+260 RH
-272 DPTKGVAGAATMGA
+272 
-286 VLGGTTG
+286 
-293 GGASLL
+293 
-299 TGQNQPA
+299 
-306 RKPSEDLGL
+306 R
-315 NPDSGP
+315 
-321 ISKVAAAAVDEG
+321 
-333 RAAAPMQPEQAAQPE
+333 
-348 DGLSLAPEEQAQP
+348 
-361 QGPTMEERLAVLPEQ
+361 
-376 ARAQADQLLRE
+376 
-387 IADERVPAGVKRF
+387 
-400 RANELQQLLD
+400 
-410 AYPVPESTDTF
+410 
-421 NPEDRAAMGPI
+421 
-432 VRGYDPATGEAPG
+432 
-445 RPLELEGERYQDGID
+445 
-460 FATDEQPSQ
+460 
-469 NAYQDEINRIALE
+469 
-482 SYQTPGQPL
+482 
-491 AMEQAGRLRDA
+491 
-502 AREQGI
+502 
-508 PATIVPHPSGR
+508 
-519 GFDVQATAVLP
+519 
-530 EAARQQVAQDPVAA
+530 
-544 ALPYDNSPTG
+544 
-554 RMVAD
+554 
-559 TQGNARPELRPEAV
+559 
-573 GREVGWN
+573 
-580 QELAQMEAD
+580 
-589 VRQSEALGMSNLRE
+589 
-603 RIDAFRQKQA
+603 
-613 EVASMARQANPPT
+613 
-626 QAGAVSAANTA
+626 
-637 MQPKEGRILQ
+637 
-647 NRDRSTPGSIEQ
+647 
-659 MQRIAAAPDYG
+659 
-670 RLGFSRDF
+670 
-678 ANGAPVVTDANID
+678 
-691 SSQLGRA
+691 
-698 DIAVASDGRRIPV
+698 
-711 QYAVVEADTVLPS
+711 
-724 NRVDGSP
+724 
-731 NAEYATAA
+731 
-739 DRMRAIAGNGRIAG
+739 
-753 LQAAAQR
+753 
-760 GTNGQY
+760 
-766 VQELANDTMHG
+766 
-777 INPQVIAAMR
+777 
-787 APVLVRIMPQEQV
+787 
-800 TDDIG
+800 
-805 DVSNTTG
+805 
-812 NLQLSAVEQS
+812 
-822 RNDAQRVDLS
+822 
-832 VLEFAEDGGVTAKA
+832 
-846 VRQFVQAMPQAERGA
+846 
-861 LLDVNGQPT
+861 
-870 KQAVDR
+870 
-876 LHAAVF
+876 
-882 SSAYGNDQL
+882 
-891 VRLYAQAQ
+891 
-899 DPEARLILSAL
+899 
-910 AKLAPKFAR
+910 
-919 LEGAGALDIRPIVTQ
+919 
-934 AAEIAVN
+934 
-941 ARRNGTPLAQAAQQL
+941 
-956 DIAADPLV
+956 
-964 GVVLKLFAQNPRSN
+964 
-978 KLVIEKLGNAA
+978 
-989 DMAYTEAFKP
+989 
-999 DADMFGPVPRAT
+999 
-1011 REQVM
+1011 
-1016 NQLEP
+1016 
-1021 QNEQPS
+1021 
-1027 TQNLEQPAG
+1027 
-1036 REPVPA
+1036 
-1042 DVIGQPTAGA
+1042 
-1052 AQPGGAATEAGTAA
+1052 
-1066 AAGQQQDAETVAPT
+1066 
-1080 AIQQTNSQRNVFE
+1080 
-1093 SAVGQ
+1093 
-1098 AQTATNNLP
+1098 
-1107 ANPQEKVPPAATG
+1107 
-1120 QSDAKVGD
+1120 
-1128 AVRVT
+1128 
-1133 QTFLDGKNGSFDGK
+1133 
-1147 VSFVYSNGHMAV
+1147 
-1159 IRDDTGNDEVVRS
+1159 
-1172 ADVQRL
+1172 
-1178 TDGEA
+1178 
-1183 AQGNVQEGQPQAQ
+1183 
-1196 QAQDGN
+1196 
-1202 GAMFSRSDAKPVTNP
+1202 
-1217 TAVKMRR
+1217 
-1224 AMVQRTVD
+1224 
-1232 ALAKGW
+1232 
-1238 AKAPN
+1238 
-1243 VTVVDGMQ
+1243 
-1251 DERVPEAVRK
+1251 
-1261 ADAAQR
+1261 
-1267 SQGAM
+1267 
-1272 GEPEGFWYRGQVY
+1272 
-1285 LVASALPT
+1285 
-1293 SADAARVLY
+1293 
-1302 HEVLGHHGLRGH
+1302 
-1314 FGKDLDRVLDQVIKL
+1314 
-1329 RRKDVQAKAQEYG
+1329 
-1342 LDMDDPKHAG
+1342 
-1352 YAAEE
+1352 
-1357 VLAELAQ
+1357 
-1364 SRPDLGFV
+1364 
-1372 QRAIAAIRNFLR
+1372 
-1384 THVPGFKVLELT
+1384 
-1396 DADIVQGYLLPA
+1396 
-1408 RGWVERGGVS
+1408 
-1418 SAVNGDTRF
+1418 
-1427 SFAGERANTADTM
+1427 
-1440 ALATAQQRL
+1440 
-1449 DAGENAEIVRQETGW
+1449 
-1464 HKGADGKWRFEINDA
+1464 
-1479 DAKYIGKEAM
+1479 
-1489 EQAAENDP
+1489 
-1497 YKMAEMRLEEV
+1497 
-1508 LDHPALFA
+1508 
-1516 AYPGL
+1516 
-1521 RDVSVAYEASSAADG
+1521 
-1536 DLYYGANYN
+1536 GANYN

-1630 DARPSAEALRIAQ
+1630 DAQPSAEALRIAQ

-1681 VEARNTQARQGM
+1681 VEARNTQVRQGM

-1739 GSPDATD
+1739 GSPDAEVQRQFKETERAYGGK
-1746 QTQTAAFKRW
+1746 AAYDRAKAAGKTKLTHGQWVQVRTPNFKAW
-1756 FGDWEATKWDGASV
+1756 FGDWEAVRAQERLDAMEPVQVRVPDAWRGLGHAELRQKMAEELDRMVREKTQIEHPELGMIRVGRAGAKKSQSTSRDPAKVLVSADLENVLPAAFHARSDAPDTKEQGVHGYSTLLARVDVDGSELIASFSVRQQQDGAWYYNTVTLKDVQNKTPVASPRDTPIAGERATSANIGV
-1770 VREPAVS
+1770 SKEKAQDSYGSPGALSRPLGETPIAGLSDFIRRPLARVNPEAVS
-1777 SRSTPQ
+1777 KVVDSATGEPL
-1783 DMPPKVVYHGTRKD
+1783 VVYHGTAAD
-1797 FASFAPVREGNV
+1797 FDAFDNKKTGVNDRGLWGRGHYFSAFVNSANSYALRQGDGARIIPSYVSIKNSFVLTTGSDRVTRLPDGRNYRELVGQN
-1809 VTMFGDEDTVVRRGI
+1809 
-1824 FFAENPEF
+1824 
-1832 AATFAAQSG
+1832 
-1841 EGSPQVMPVYLNIR
+1841 L
-1855 NPMFLEDGFASEYI
+1855 DGAKI
-1869 DELAAAGFDDA
+1869 KELALEGG
-1880 ERLRHRKPEMVWA
+1880 H
-1893 EFDDEVG
+1893 
-1900 EQFVA
+1900 
-1905 AAKAAGYDGVY
+1905 DGVIQILPNGAIGDLVVY
-1916 MREQGRGLDGEED
+1916 S
-1929 QFVWVAFDP
+1929 P
-1938 EQVKSATGNNGN
+1938 EQIKSATGNNGQ

-1967 LSEVAETG
+1967 LSEVVETG

-2005 LEAVRATGKAVSDEL
+2005 LEAVRATGKAISDEL

-2048 LQYMSSAGLKMADVE
+2048 LQYMSIAGLKMADVE

-2355 GEVLTQTVPALRGIY
+2355 GEVLTQTLPALRGIY

-2381 TGTQWSKLWEEFQ
+2381 TGTQWSKLWQEFQ

-2504 AQQVGALYAFFNASM
+2504 AQQVGALYAFFNASV

-2529 FAMEPG
+2529 FTMEPG

-2602 VLPNLGRIPTEFALG
+2602 VLPNLGRIPTEFALD

-2663 NQDFAGREIAKKSFN
+2663 NQDFAGRAIAKESFN

-2692 AHAKLIAEAINFL
+2692 AHAKLIAEAVNFL

-2782 LDNIAR
+2782 LDSIAR

>member
-26 YVQPVAAPAQPKRSL
+26 YVQPVAAPVQPKRSL

-83 AGNAKQSDVVKAE
+83 AGQNKQSDVVKAE

-198 LDAARGASVIPGAI
+198 LAAARGASVIPGAI

-226 GAKGFGG
+226 GAKGFTG
-233 GLTARALK
+233 GLAARALK
-241 TGAAEGAQEALEEG
+241 TGAVEGAQEALEEG

-286 VLGGTTG
+286 VLGGMTG
-293 GGASLL
+293 GGTSLL

-361 QGPTMEERLAVLPEQ
+361 QGPTMEERLAALPEQ

-400 RANELQQLLD
+400 RASELQQLLD

-421 NPEDRAAMGPI
+421 NPEERAAMGPI
-432 VRGYDPATGEAPG
+432 VRGYDPATGEVPG

-469 NAYQDEINRIALE
+469 SAYQDEINRIALE

-559 TQGNARPELRPEAV
+559 AQGNARPELRPEAV

-603 RIDAFRQKQA
+603 RIEAFRQKQA
-613 EVASMARQANPPT
+613 EVASMARQANPPA
-626 QAGAVSAANTA
+626 QAGAASVANTA
-637 MQPKEGRILQ
+637 MQPKEGQILQ

-691 SSQLGRA
+691 PAQLGRT

-1080 AIQQTNSQRNVFE
+1080 ADQKTNSRQNESENV
-1093 SAVGQ
+1093 VGQ
-1098 AQTATNNLP
+1098 
-1107 ANPQEKVPPAATG
+1107 
-1120 QSDAKVGD
+1120 
-1128 AVRVT
+1128 
-1133 QTFLDGKNGSFDGK
+1133 
-1147 VSFVYSNGHMAV
+1147 
-1159 IRDDTGNDEVVRS
+1159 
-1172 ADVQRL
+1172 
-1178 TDGEA
+1178 
-1183 AQGNVQEGQPQAQ
+1183 
-1196 QAQDGN
+1196 
-1202 GAMFSRSDAKPVTNP
+1202 
-1217 TAVKMRR
+1217 
-1224 AMVQRTVD
+1224 
-1232 ALAKGW
+1232 
-1238 AKAPN
+1238 
-1243 VTVVDGMQ
+1243 
-1251 DERVPEAVRK
+1251 
-1261 ADAAQR
+1261 
-1267 SQGAM
+1267 
-1272 GEPEGFWYRGQVY
+1272 
-1285 LVASALPT
+1285 
-1293 SADAARVLY
+1293 
-1302 HEVLGHHGLRGH
+1302 
-1314 FGKDLDRVLDQVIKL
+1314 
-1329 RRKDVQAKAQEYG
+1329 
-1342 LDMDDPKHAG
+1342 
-1352 YAAEE
+1352 
-1357 VLAELAQ
+1357 
-1364 SRPDLGFV
+1364 
-1372 QRAIAAIRNFLR
+1372 
-1384 THVPGFKVLELT
+1384 
-1396 DADIVQGYLLPA
+1396 
-1408 RGWVERGGVS
+1408 
-1418 SAVNGDTRF
+1418 
-1427 SFAGERANTADTM
+1427 
-1440 ALATAQQRL
+1440 
-1449 DAGENAEIVRQETGW
+1449 
-1464 HKGADGKWRFEINDA
+1464 
-1479 DAKYIGKEAM
+1479 
-1489 EQAAENDP
+1489 EQAATDFIPAPDGGLDYGEITP
-1497 YKMAEMRLEEV
+1497 EMGRAMRRQAGQQDYESRKGVKETAA
-1508 LDHPALFA
+1508 DKPADEGA
-1516 AYPGL
+1516 
-1521 RDVSVAYEASSAADG
+1521 SSSAAD
-1536 DLYYGANYN
+1536 
-1545 AEDNVITIG
+1545 
-1554 NGLDEATQL
+1554 
-1563 SALLHE
+1563 LH
-1569 IQHGIQNIEGFAT
+1569 I
-1582 GGNEDSR
+1582 
-1589 SDVMQAVSQ
+1589 
-1598 QRSLWADVYAV
+1598 
-1609 RRDLDA
+1609 
-1615 GKKLETVLAE
+1615 K
-1625 WQDFL
+1625 
-1630 DARPSAEALRIAQ
+1630 
-1643 DPELETAV
+1643 
-1651 ALQNMETLERQYAQL
+1651 
-1666 RNEGRGDTYRRLAGE
+1666 
-1681 VEARNTQARQGM
+1681 
-1693 NDAQRRATPPS
+1693 
-1704 QTADVADSDVIVTF
+1704 
-1718 NGKQAAS
+1718 
-1725 APAPANAGV
+1725 
-1734 RFSRS
+1734 
-1739 GSPDATD
+1739 
-1746 QTQTAAFKRW
+1746 
-1756 FGDWEATKWDGASV
+1756 
-1770 VREPAVS
+1770 
-1777 SRSTPQ
+1777 
-1783 DMPPKVVYHGTRKD
+1783 
-1797 FASFAPVREGNV
+1797 
-1809 VTMFGDEDTVVRRGI
+1809 
-1824 FFAENPEF
+1824 
-1832 AATFAAQSG
+1832 AQS
-1841 EGSPQVMPVYLNIR
+1841 
-1855 NPMFLEDGFASEYI
+1855 
-1869 DELAAAGFDDA
+1869 
-1880 ERLRHRKPEMVWA
+1880 LR
-1893 EFDDEVG
+1893 
-1900 EQFVA
+1900 
-1905 AAKAAGYDGVY
+1905 
-1916 MREQGRGLDGEED
+1916 D
-1929 QFVWVAFDP
+1929 QA
-1938 EQVKSATGNNGN
+1938 
-1950 FDPANPD
+1950 
-1957 IRFSRSAAPS
+1957 
-1967 LSEVAETG
+1967 
-1975 RDTAWT
+1975 
-1981 GPAASKWDDFIYK
+1981 
-1994 MQDKHIDTKRA
+1994 
-2005 LEAVRATGKAVSDEL
+2005 
-2020 DVYLQEELYHGRA
+2020 
-2033 AKRTEDFVKQELEPL
+2033 
-2048 LQYMSSAGLKMADVE
+2048 
-2063 EYLHARH
+2063 
-2070 AKEANAVIAQRN
+2070 
-2082 PSLPDGG
+2082 
-2089 SGMTNAE
+2089 
-2096 ADAVLEAYAPM
+2096 M
-2107 RLKLLEKAAAQV
+2107 RL
-2119 DAIIAGTRNT
+2119 
-2129 FVEYGLESQ
+2129 
-2138 DVVDGWAQSF
+2138 
-2148 AHYVPLMR
+2148 P
-2156 EQEGDGMAGLGTG
+2156 
-2169 QGFSVKG
+2169 
-2176 KEVKGRTGSTKK
+2176 
-2188 VVDILAN
+2188 
-2195 IAMQRERAIVR
+2195 
-2206 GEKNRVAAALVGLAK
+2206 
-2221 AHPSDFWKVDV
+2221 
-2232 VPTRQVLGKDGM
+2232 
-2244 VKTEHDPLYKQ
+2244 
-2255 RDNVVVA
+2255 
-2262 KIPELDAKTGKVL
+2262 
-2275 VKEHAVLFNEN
+2275 
-2286 DARALRMAQA
+2286 
-2296 LKNLDAAQLEGML
+2296 
-2309 GATAKVTRYLA
+2309 
-2320 AINTQYNPIFGI
+2320 
-2332 VNLVRDVQGAA
+2332 
-2343 INLQS
+2343 
-2348 TALAGRQ
+2348 
-2355 GEVLTQTVPALRGIY
+2355 
-2370 SEMRSQRKGST
+2370 
-2381 TGTQWSKLWEEFQ
+2381 
-2394 EVGGQTGY
+2394 
-2402 RDQFRTS
+2402 
-2409 ADRGQAIGRAL
+2409 
-2420 DPSSWAETNWGR
+2420 
-2432 FFTAGGRL
+2432 
-2440 KVPLEMVRKTMA
+2440 
-2452 PVLNWL
+2452 
-2458 DDYNTAMENGVRLA
+2458 
-2472 AYKAGL
+2472 
-2478 DAGLSKERAASIAKN
+2478 
-2493 LTTNFN
+2493 
-2499 RKGQV
+2499 
-2504 AQQVGALYAFFNASM
+2504 
-2519 QGTARIGEAL
+2519 
-2529 FAMEPG
+2529 
-2535 QPKTLRLSALGRKV
+2535 
-2549 VSGGVLLG
+2549 
-2557 AGQALMLA
+2557 
-2565 AAGFGDDEPP
+2565 
-2575 EHVRERNLVIPL
+2575 
-2587 GGKRYATIPLPLGLH
+2587 
-2602 VLPNLGRIPTEFALG
+2602 
-2617 GFKNPAEQVLKVAGL
+2617 
-2632 FADAFNPVGNSG
+2632 
-2644 LSMQTLVPTVL
+2644 
-2655 DPLAALAE
+2655 
-2663 NQDFAGREIAKKSFN
+2663 
-2678 PITPGHALARDTAT
+2678 
-2692 AHAKLIAEAINFL
+2692 
-2705 SGGTAHVRGALS
+2705 
-2717 PTPDQI
+2717 
-2723 DYLIGQFT
+2723 
-2731 GGVGRELSKLQQ
+2731 
-2743 SVVGAA
+2743 
-2749 QGDDVPAHKVPVLG
+2749 
-2763 RFYGDANSPSAKQ
+2763 
-2776 AAFYNH
+2776 
-2782 LDNIAR
+2782 
-2788 HAEQVKGLRLEG
+2788 
-2800 EAQAANTYLQE
+2800 
-2811 HPEARLALAAKAT
+2811 
-2824 SRAIQKMREQRRELE
+2824 
-2839 QQGAAR
+2839 
-2845 EQVRQI
+2845 
-2851 EEQMTARMEQF
+2851 
-2862 NAQVERAM
+2862 
-2870 Q
+2870 